1 MNTLLENIKVEK
13 FQVNQCEECTHI
25 LYDTIS
31 CEAVIIDCG
40 VYYENERRRFLNFIR
55 QHDLNPVR
63 LLLTHAHHDH
73 VYGNDLVYDQFGLLP
88 EVHEADRPL
97 MTGHLLLRIDEFYNH
112 HYPYPIPMP
121 EHYLTDGE
129 VIPFGNYELKVI
141 HTPGHSPG
149 SVFFYCEKAGIAFSG
164 DTLFHRDI
172 GRTNLPFGS
181 EVDMMSSLDY
191 ITHLLPDETVIFPG
205 HGSKSTIGDEKLF
218 NSQLEYPLY

>member
-1 MNTLLENIKVEK
+1 MNTLLDNIKVEK

-25 LYDTIS
+25 LYDTDS
-31 CEAVIIDCG
+31 REAVIIDCG
-40 VYYENERRRFLNFIR
+40 VYYENERRRFLNFIEQNNLR
-55 QHDLNPVR
+55 PVR

-73 VYGNDLVYDQFGLLP
+73 VCGNDLVYERFGLLP

-121 EHYLTDGE
+121 EHYLT
-129 VIPFGNYELKVI
+129 
-141 HTPGHSPG
+141 G

-164 DTLFHRDI
+164 DTLFCRDI

-181 EVDMMSSLDY
+181 EEDIVNSLDY
-191 ITHLLPDETVIFPG
+191 ITHLLPDYTVILPG
-205 HGSKSTIGDEKLF
+205 HGKKSTIGDEKLF
-218 NSQLEYPLY
+218 NSQLEYPLF

>member
-55 QHDLNPVR
+55 QHDLHPVR

-149 SVFFYCEKAGIAFSG
+149 SVFFYCEKVGIAFSG